1 MAKKVQRGL
10 GRGLGALLGDD
21 VVEQRPPEPQP
32 AAKEAVDEV
41 RMLPI
46 RLIDPNR
53 DQPRR
58 SFDEAAL
65 EELAASIRAV
75 GVIQPIIVAPA
86 GERYTI
92 IAGERRYRASRMA
105 ELDEIPAIVRD
116 WDQQR
121 RMEAALIEN
130 LQRDDL
136 NAIEEAAGV
145 RRLMDEGG
153 LTQERVAERL
163 GKSRPAVANLLRLL
177 TLEKSVQQLVVEG
190 RLSAGHARAL
200 VTVEPARQVQLAN
213 LTVQQGW
220 SVRQLERICAQ
231 PVKEPAPK
239 PVQVRDQQFN
249 QLEGMAREL
258 FGTRAKLDGTH
269 ESGKLTLFYYSGDD
283 LQRIWEV
290 LELAKEG
297 RLDVYKRQVSWSTW
311 CASALR
317 CPTARTDFCWTVSPA
332 QWIRRGRWKTLQRR
346 TPW

>member
-21 VVEQRPPEPQP
+21 VVEQKAPEAVQPEPKKEP
-32 AAKEAVDEV
+32 ADEV

-46 RLIDPNR
+46 RLIDPNK

-58 SFDEAAL
+58 SFNEEAMQ
-65 EELAASIRAV
+65 ELCASIRAV
-75 GVIQPIIVAPA
+75 GVIQPIIVAPV
-86 GERYTI
+86 GERYRI

-105 ELDEIPAIVRD
+105 DITEIPAIVRD
-116 WDQQR
+116 WDEQR
-121 RMEAALIEN
+121 QMEAALIEN

-136 NAIEEAAGV
+136 NPIEEAMGV
-145 RRLMDEGG
+145 RRLMDESG
-153 LTQERVAERL
+153 LTQEKIAERI

-177 TLEKSVQQLVVEG
+177 TLEKSVQKLVVEG
-190 RLSAGHARAL
+190 KLSAGHARAL
-200 VTVEPARQVQLAN
+200 VTVDKKRQVQLGN

-231 PVKEPAPK
+231 PVKEPEPK
-239 PVQVRDQQFN
+239 PAKVRDQQFS

-269 ESGKLTLFYYSGDD
+269 EAGKLTLFYYSEDD

-290 LELAKEG
+290 LEM
-297 RLDVYKRQVSWSTW
+297 
-311 CASALR
+311 
-317 CPTARTDFCWTVSPA
+317 AR
-332 QWIRRGRWKTLQRR
+332 GENL
-346 TPW
+346 

>member
-21 VVEQRPPEPQP
+21 VVAQGAAQEAVEPQS
-32 AAKEAVDEV
+32 AADEV

-46 RLIDPNR
+46 RLIDPNPE
-53 DQPRR
+53 QPRR
-58 SFDEAAL
+58 SFEPAAL

-75 GVIQPIIVAPA
+75 GVIQPIIVAPE

-92 IAGERRYRASRMA
+92 IAGERRYRASRLA
-105 ELDEIPAIVRD
+105 ELEEIPAIVRE
-116 WDQQR
+116 WDAQR

-136 NAIEEAAGV
+136 NPIEEAMGV

-153 LTQERVAERL
+153 LTQEKVAERL

-177 TLEKSVQQLVVEG
+177 TLEKGVRQLVMEG
-190 RLSAGHARAL
+190 KLSAGHARAL
-200 VTVEPARQVQLAN
+200 VSVDARRQVQLAN

-231 PVKEPAPK
+231 PVKQEAPK
-239 PVQVRDQQFN
+239 PARVRDQQFN
-249 QLEGMAREL
+249 QLESMAREL
-258 FGTRAKLDGTH
+258 FGTRAKLEGTH
-269 ESGKLTLFYYSGDD
+269 ESGRLTLFYYSEDD

-290 LELAKEG
+290 LEMSRGE
-297 RLDVYKRQVSWSTW
+297 RL
-311 CASALR
+311 
-317 CPTARTDFCWTVSPA
+317 
-332 QWIRRGRWKTLQRR
+332 
-346 TPW
+346 

>member
-1 MAKKVQRGL
+1 MAKKNPRGL

-21 VVEQRPPEPQP
+21 VVAEVPASQPEPEI
-32 AAKEAVDEV
+32 KENADAV

-46 RLIDPNR
+46 REIDPNR

-58 SFDEAAL
+58 NFDEAAL

-75 GVIQPIIVAPA
+75 GVIQPIIVAPV
-86 GERYTI
+86 GERYRI

-105 ELDEIPAIVRD
+105 ELEEIPAIVRD

-121 RMEAALIEN
+121 QMEAALIEN

-136 NAIEEAAGV
+136 NPIEEANGV
-145 RRLMDEGG
+145 RKLMDESG
-153 LTQERVAERL
+153 LTQEKIAERL

-177 TLEKSVQQLVVEG
+177 TLADSVQKLVVEG
-190 RLSAGHARAL
+190 KLSAGHARAL
-200 VTVEPARQVQLAN
+200 VTVNPTRQVQLAN

-239 PVQVRDQQFN
+239 PPRVRDQQIG

-269 ESGKLTLFYYSGDD
+269 QSGKLTLYYYSEDD
-283 LQRIWEV
+283 LQRIWDV
-290 LELAKEG
+290 LEMAK
-297 RLDVYKRQVSWSTW
+297 RDQL
-311 CASALR
+311 
-317 CPTARTDFCWTVSPA
+317 
-332 QWIRRGRWKTLQRR
+332 
-346 TPW
+346 

>member
-21 VVEQRPPEPQP
+21 VVEQKAPEVK
-32 AAKEAVDEV
+32 AEVVKEAADEV

-46 RLIDPNR
+46 RLIDPNP

-58 SFDEAAL
+58 SFNEEAL

-75 GVIQPIIVAPA
+75 GVIQPIIVAPT
-86 GERYTI
+86 GERYRI

-105 ELDEIPAIVRD
+105 EQEEIPAIVRD

-121 RMEAALIEN
+121 QMEAALIEN

-136 NAIEEAAGV
+136 NPIEEARGV
-145 RRLMDEGG
+145 RRLMDESG
-153 LTQERVAERL
+153 LTQEKIAERL

-177 TLEKSVQQLVVEG
+177 TLPDSVQQLVIDG
-190 RLSAGHARAL
+190 KLSAGHARAL
-200 VTVEPARQVQLAN
+200 VTVDRKRQVQLAN

-231 PVKEPAPK
+231 PVKEEAEK
-239 PVQVRDQQFN
+239 PVKVRDQQFN

-258 FGTRAKLDGTH
+258 FGTRAKLDGSH
-269 ESGKLTLFYYSGDD
+269 EAGKLTLFYYSADD
-283 LQRIWEV
+283 LQRIWDV
-290 LELAKEG
+290 LEMAKEG
-297 RLDVYKRQVSWSTW
+297 RL
-311 CASALR
+311 
-317 CPTARTDFCWTVSPA
+317 
-332 QWIRRGRWKTLQRR
+332 
-346 TPW
+346 